1 MIESFSKKQSLQLNE
16 RSWLSILS
24 FLIVMEEQQIGRK
37 TRYRGGRL
45 LILIY
50 VCLGFVFAHFYG
62 LAGVGDRY
70 REQVLPILEDR
81 CFDCH
86 GDGEQKGGLAFD
98 AFGSDE
104 QGLQNTELWW
114 KVVKNVRA
122 RIMPPRRKPQLT
134 EEERATLNA
143 WVQRDVFKIDPT
155 DPDPGRVTL
164 RRLNRE
170 EYRNTVRD
178 LMGVD
183 YDTELEFPPDD
194 TGFGFDNIGDVLSV
208 SPLLFEK
215 FIGAAQ
221 SIVDEAVPQ
230 SSSVM
235 PEVIYPGTA
244 IKAAVG
250 EGSGDRISFYD
261 AVSLSNSFEIAISG
275 EYEIHFAVRVDG
287 EFAFDPGRLKVRFLV
302 DGELGAEDE
311 FVYAFSDDPDRGAP
325 FEYRVARRFTAGQH
339 TFGIQTEPL
348 VEKGQQLQRLDF
360 RVSSVTVSGPADETH
375 WTAPSGYERF
385 FPNGPAP
392 DSLDG
397 RRAYAFA
404 ILAQFAENAYRQPVS
419 DSVIDELVSLSLSQ
433 AGTFEEG
440 IARAMVAVL
449 SSPRFLF
456 RFESADL
463 SDGDRRF
470 PLVDEWALASRLSY
484 FLWSTMPDKEL
495 FDLVKRGR
503 LRMEL
508 ERQLDRMLQDER
520 ANEFVRNFV
529 GQWLQTRNVDHVPIE
544 SAAAFGLDRE
554 RETLRE
560 KFAGRGLWGQNKD
573 VSPELAAARKRYR
586 EIERIVG
593 RFNRRLRDSMRSET
607 EQFFAHLLRE
617 DRSALELIESDYTF
631 LDERLAEHYGIP
643 EVMGDKI
650 RKVTLPEG
658 SPRGGVLT
666 QGSMLLV
673 TSNPTRTSPVKRGLF
688 ILENI
693 LGTPTP
699 PAPPS
704 IPELEAAAEAFED
717 HEPTLRQLLSRHRE
731 DPLCSSCHSRID
743 PLGLAFENFTAAGS
757 WRDKEGGQ
765 PIDTSGRLVTG
776 ESFNGVEELK
786 VVLAT
791 EHRSSFYRCLTEKML
806 TYALGRGLEPLDE
819 FVVDEIVAG
828 LEQDG
833 GKLQTLIRAVVQSV
847 PFQRTRRVDRSRD
860 SVESHLN

>member
-1 MIESFSKKQSLQLNE
+1 
-16 RSWLSILS
+16 
-24 FLIVMEEQQIGRK
+24 MEEQQFVRK
-37 TRYRGGRL
+37 TRFRASRL
-45 LILIY
+45 LVLTY
-50 VCLGFVFAHFYG
+50 LCSGFLFANFVG
-62 LAGVGDRY
+62 LAGERDRY

-86 GDGEQKGGLAFD
+86 GDGEQKGGLALD
-98 AFGSDE
+98 AFESDE
-104 QGLQNTELWW
+104 QVLQETDLWW
-114 KVVKNVRA
+114 KVVKNLRA

-134 EEERATLNA
+134 VQEFDVLNS
-143 WVQRDVFKIDPT
+143 WVQSDVFKIEPT

-170 EYRNTVRD
+170 EYRNTIRD

-215 FIGAAQ
+215 FIGAAE
-221 SIVDEAVPQ
+221 SIVNEVVPK

-235 PEVIYPGTA
+235 PEMRFAGSEIQSVDA
-244 IKAAVG
+244 KQ
-250 EGSGDRISFYD
+250 SGDRISFYD
-261 AVSLSNSFEIAISG
+261 SVELLKEFEVEVAG
-275 EYEIHFAVRVDG
+275 EYEFHFNVRVDG
-287 EFAFDPGRLKVRFLV
+287 EFAFDPGRLKARFFV
-302 DGELGAEDE
+302 DDAMVAEDE

-325 FEYRVARRFTAGQH
+325 FDYRVSRHLDVGMH
-339 TFGIQTEPL
+339 VLGIRTQPL
-348 VEKGQQLQRLDF
+348 VDKSEQLKRLDF
-360 RVSSVTVSGPADETH
+360 RVGSASVRGPADEAH
-375 WTAPSGYERF
+375 WTAPDGYERF
-385 FPNGPAP
+385 FPDGPAP
-392 DSLDG
+392 KSIED
-397 RRAYAFA
+397 RRSYAFK
-404 ILAQFAENAYRQPVS
+404 ILDRFAKRAYRQPVS
-419 DSVIDELVSLSLSQ
+419 SDVVEKLVALALNHK
-433 AGTFEEG
+433 GTFEEG
-440 IARAMVAVL
+440 IARALVAVL
-449 SSPRFLF
+449 SSPRFLY
-456 RFESADL
+456 RFESTEPL
-463 SDGDRRF
+463 DGVRRF
-470 PLVDEWALASRLSY
+470 PLIDEWALASRLSY
-484 FLWSTMPDKEL
+484 FLWSTMPDDEL
-495 FDLVKRGR
+495 FDLANRGR
-503 LRMEL
+503 LRAEL
-508 ERQLDRMLQDER
+508 DGQLRRMVEDER

-560 KFAGRGLWGQNKD
+560 KFGRRGLRGRNND
-573 VSPELAAARKRYR
+573 VSPELAVARKRYR

-607 EQFFAHLLRE
+607 EQFFGHLLRK
-617 DRSALELIESDYTF
+617 DGSALELIESDYTF

-643 EVMGDKI
+643 DVDGDQM
-650 RKVTLPEG
+650 RKVKLPEG

-699 PAPPS
+699 PAPPN
-704 IPELEAAAEAFED
+704 IPELEEAAEAFED
-717 HEPTLRQLLSRHRE
+717 HEPSLRQLLSRHRE

-743 PLGLAFENFTAAGS
+743 PLGLAFENFTAVGS
-757 WRDKEGGQ
+757 WRDQEDGQ

-776 ESFNGVEELK
+776 ESFDGVQELK
-786 VVLAT
+786 TVLAS
-791 EHRSSFYRCLTEKML
+791 EHRSSFYRCLAEKIL

-819 FVVDEIVAG
+819 GVVDQIVAR
-828 LEQDG
+828 LERDG
-833 GKLQTLIRAVVQSV
+833 GKIRTLIRAIVESV

-860 SVESHLN
+860 SVESNLN